1 MLPMQGMWVPS
12 LVREMKSCMLHS
24 AAKNKKK
31 INDSG
36 FSLSVP
42 MNNFSILVMLTDYFD
57 YCSIIGILNWIV

>member
-1 MLPMQGMWVPS
+1 MQRVWVPS

-24 AAKNKKK
+24 AAKKKKEKK

-42 MNNFSILVMLTDYFD
+42 MINFSVLVILTDYLD